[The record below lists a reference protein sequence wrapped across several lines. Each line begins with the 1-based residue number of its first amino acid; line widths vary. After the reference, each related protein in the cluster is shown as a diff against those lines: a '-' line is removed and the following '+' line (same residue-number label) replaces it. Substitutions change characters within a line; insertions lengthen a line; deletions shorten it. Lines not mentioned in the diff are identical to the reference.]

1 MLKLLISAE
10 NAEFQI
16 IHSLKN
22 NRVKRSKLGEA
33 FIEGIESIKQAINA
47 GVVITR
53 VIIREMDKLSDWAK
67 TQIGILSK
75 KFSDV
80 KIIEMSDELFRK
92 LSSKEELSE
101 MLLTVKIK
109 HYSLDDITEVYPFLL
124 LIDRPSDHGNLGAI
138 IRSANA
144 FCVNAILLMGHGVD
158 AHEAKVIRASMG
170 GIFFTRLIHVESMEE
185 LSSFISAQKARCKM
199 VIAGTDSGGDLSLSD
214 VRLKRP
220 IMLIIGNEAKGMS
233 KSLKEVC
240 NNIVSIPLK
249 GNVNSLNVS
258 SAASILIWE
267 VYKNGG

>member
-16 IHSLKN
+16 IHSLKS
-22 NRVKRSKLGEA
+22 NRSKRSKLGEA

-47 GVVITR
+47 GAEITR
-53 VIIREMDKLSDWAK
+53 VIVREPDKLSDWAK
-67 TQIGILSK
+67 MQIDHLSG
-75 KFSDV
+75 KFPKM

-109 HYSLDDITEVYPFLL
+109 YYTLDDITDAYPFLL
-124 LIDRPSDHGNLGAI
+124 LIDRPSDHGNLGSI

-144 FCVNAILLMGHGVD
+144 FGVNAILLMGHGVD
-158 AHEAKVIRASMG
+158 AYEAKVIRASIG
-170 GIFFTRLIHVESMEE
+170 SIFFTKLIAVESMEE
-185 LSSFISAQKARCKM
+185 LSSFILAQKAKCKM

-220 IMLIIGNEAKGMS
+220 LMLIIGNEAKGMS

-240 NNIVSIPLK
+240 DNIVSIPLK

-258 SAASILIWE
+258 SAASILMWE